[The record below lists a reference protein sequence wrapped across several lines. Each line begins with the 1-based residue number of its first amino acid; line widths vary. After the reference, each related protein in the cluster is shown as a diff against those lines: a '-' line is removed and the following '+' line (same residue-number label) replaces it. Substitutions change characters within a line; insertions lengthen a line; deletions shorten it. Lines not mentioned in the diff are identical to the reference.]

1 MAGTCLRLY
10 VRDNANVELGARA
23 RYHHFFPLYLE
34 QICLPPAVAA
44 TAGVVPHREDFVVD
58 TSRFMNLNQRK
69 TSFQSGG
76 RRSFRTI

>member
-10 VRDNANVELGARA
+10 VRDNANGELGAGA
-23 RYHHFFPLYLE
+23 RYHHFFLYLE
-34 QICLPPAVAA
+34 QICLPPTVAA
-44 TAGVVPHREDFVVD
+44 TAGVVPRRVDFVVD